1 MNRSLFR
8 LTAYLQ
14 LGIAILTATGCAP
27 TQPFYLNESPDLQH
41 YLNAATEIEYPDVD
55 VESLPETT
63 ETLEP
68 LSIGNHD
75 YQFWDLTLEESVSIA
90 LNNAKFLITTGGIAE
105 ARQNVSEQF
114 VSGTAEQFNS
124 IYDVAIQQSTTQT
137 VPLVIDGNGNRVL
150 PRGASRANQVGGV
163 EDALAEFDAQ
173 SSAFVS
179 SETTDR
185 PQNTQVA
192 VATQTVTTTQQS
204 AISKRFATG
213 GVATLRQQVLYNRSK
228 TPLAQTLRVLPSDWT
243 ATVEA
248 EVQHPLMRN
257 RGTLVNRIPV
267 VLASLNED
275 TSITDFEIAVRN
287 LVRDVENAYWDLYVA
302 YRNVSSAVIA
312 RNSAIVTAQVA
323 KFQLEHGTGTQQD
336 LSQAVGQYYLFR
348 GQLESALAG
357 SNLPGSDRFGV
368 YGAERRLRELLGQP
382 PTDGRLVR
390 PIDEPTQARVE
401 YDWDDS
407 VAQTLYLSP
416 ELRRTKLDLKK
427 NELELVAAK
436 NQILPD
442 VNLSLLY
449 RWVGIGDTLGPPRR
463 RDQRFPAPG
472 SSALGE
478 LTGGDFQEG
487 SARLEITPPALGA
500 RREHARIRNA
510 KFEVT
515 RRRAFL
521 QDQERLLIS
530 KLSDAVAGVATH
542 YQLVQTIAQR
552 WQAAEV
558 EVEARLAEYTGGQGQ
573 IVFVLQSQERRANA
587 QIDYYRALGEYNKL
601 LNYVD
606 FLKGTLLANN
616 SIALEEGPWNQKAYW
631 DALERARERSA
642 GRHLQYG
649 VSRPGVVRQGPVR
662 GAEEA
667 SEIIGSGT
675 STFGET
681 LPPEA
686 AQQDDLPGEPLGLDM
701 EPYRQPV
708 EVPDQSLSEL
718 GSTPSEMLRLGPSPD
733 AQTPGT
739 PNWNPTGD
747 ATPGNLAPGNPASGG
762 TTEQPSQPAA
772 RSRVEPANHA
782 ASLGDDKPLGDE
794 GQAPQPVRRRAI
806 ETK

>member
-27 TQPFYLNESPDLQH
+27 TQPFFLNESPDLQH
-41 YLNAATEIEYPDVD
+41 YLNTATRIEYPDVD
-55 VESLPETT
+55 VASLPETT
-63 ETLEP
+63 QTLEP

-75 YQFWDLTLEESVSIA
+75 YQFWDMTLEECVSIA

-105 ARQNVSEQF
+105 ARQNVADQF
-114 VSGTAEQFNS
+114 VSGTPEQFNS

-137 VPLVIDGNGNRVL
+137 VPLLVDGNGNRVL
-150 PRGASRANQVGGV
+150 PRGAFRANQVGGV

-173 SSAFVS
+173 TSAFFS
-179 SETTDR
+179 SDTTDR
-185 PQNTQVA
+185 PQNTQVP
-192 VATQTVTTTQQS
+192 VATQTVTNTAQS
-204 AISKRFATG
+204 AISKRLATG
-213 GVATLRQQVLYNRSK
+213 GVATLRHQVLYNRSK
-228 TPLAQTLRVLPSDWT
+228 TPLDQTLRALDSDWT
-243 ATVEA
+243 AVVEA
-248 EVQHPLMRN
+248 QIQHPLMRN

-275 TSITDFEIAVRN
+275 TSITDFEMSVRN

-323 KFQLEHGTGTQQD
+323 KFQLEGGTGNIQD

-357 SNLPGSDRFGV
+357 SNLPGADRFGV
-368 YGAERRLRELLGQP
+368 YGAERRLRELMGQSA
-382 PTDGRLVR
+382 TDGRLVR
-390 PIDEPTQARVE
+390 PIEEPTLARVE

-416 ELRRTKLDLKK
+416 ELRRSKIELKK
-427 NELELVAAK
+427 NELELIAAK

-449 RWVGIGDTLGPPRR
+449 RQVGLGDTFGPPRR
-463 RDQRFPAPG
+463 RDQPFPEPG
-472 SSALGE
+472 SSALSA

-487 SARLEITPPALGA
+487 SVRLEITPPAYGA

-510 KFEVT
+510 ELRLT
-515 RRRAFL
+515 RQQTFL
-521 QDQERLLIS
+521 QEQERLLIS
-530 KLSDAVAGVATH
+530 KLSNAVAGVATH

-558 EVEARLAEYTGGQGQ
+558 EVDARLAEYKGGQGQ

-606 FLKGTLLANN
+606 YLKGTLLANS
-616 SIALEEGPWNQKAYW
+616 SIVLEEGPWNQKAYW

-642 GRHLQYG
+642 GRKLQYG

-662 GAEEA
+662 DAEAA
-667 SEIIGSGT
+667 SQIIGSGT

-681 LPPEA
+681 LPPETDLF
-686 AQQDDLPGEPLGLDM
+686 DDLPGEPLGLNL
-701 EPYRQPV
+701 EPHRHPV
-708 EVPDQSLSEL
+708 EVSDRSLL
-718 GSTPSEMLRLGPSPD
+718 DWGSTPGEMLQLGPSPD
-733 AQTPGT
+733 SLTPGT
-739 PNWNPTGD
+739 PSWIPSRMPAAGGR
-747 ATPGNLAPGNPASGG
+747 ATPPGQATQARAVAPISYETPLSDDGLAPS
-762 TTEQPSQPAA
+762 
-772 RSRVEPANHA
+772 
-782 ASLGDDKPLGDE
+782 
-794 GQAPQPVRRRAI
+794 PVRRH
-806 ETK
+806 